1 MEPCGPAS
9 SFFIHFFL
17 GASIMIEEILA
28 QILKELKKIS
38 QILEQKNEQE
48 KLKKDLDGLDFKTN
62 AEACNKVGGM
72 Q

>member
-1 MEPCGPAS
+1 MN
-9 SFFIHFFL
+9 
-17 GASIMIEEILA
+17 EEILG
-28 QILKELKKIS
+28 QILNELKKIS
-38 QILEQKNEQE
+38 QFLEQKNEQE

>member
-1 MEPCGPAS
+1 MN
-9 SFFIHFFL
+9 
-17 GASIMIEEILA
+17 EEILG

-38 QILEQKNEQE
+38 QFLEQKNEQE
-48 KLKKDLDGLDFKTN
+48 KLKKDLDGLDFKIN